1 MTDLLISLGCVA
13 LAVALRPWR
22 ALAAEGPPWP
32 WLAWWLA
39 LPLLWASDRLA
50 ASALIQPMSGV
61 PLLVLMAGWP
71 LAVLALLPTAVLTA
85 WLGGLDLWE
94 ALHRLVWLGLVPAG
108 LTVALGAAVRRWLP
122 HHLFVYILVRGFGMT
137 LLALTLAGLGA
148 LAVDGVPAGLQAGEV
163 AIARWLSAWGDA
175 FLTGML
181 VAIFVAFRPTWLA
194 TWSDRIYL
202 PPQRRG

>member
-1 MTDLLISLGCVA
+1 MTDLLISLGCIA

-85 WLGGLDLWE
+85 WLGGLDFWE

-122 HHLFVYILVRGFGMT
+122 HHLFVYILGRGFFATAAAMM
-137 LLALTLAGLGA
+137 LAGAARLLIVPPTPDADTA
-148 LAVDGVPAGLQAGEV
+148 LLMIGHVL
-163 AIARWLSAWGDA
+163 IAWGEA
-175 FLTGML
+175 FATGGLT
-181 VAIFVAFRPTWLA
+181 AIFVAFRPEWLL
-194 TWSDRIYL
+194 TWSDRRYL
-202 PPQRRG
+202 PVGRP

>member
-1 MTDLLISLGCVA
+1 MTDLLITLGCIA
-13 LAVALRPWR
+13 LALSLRPWR
-22 ALAAEGPPWP
+22 GMAAEGPPWP

-50 ASALIQPMSGV
+50 DSALIQPMSGV

-71 LAVLALLPTAVLTA
+71 LAVLALMPTTLLTA
-85 WLGGLDLWE
+85 WLGGLDAWE

-108 LTVALGAAVRRWLP
+108 LTVLLGAAVRRWLP
-122 HHLFVYILVRGFGMT
+122 HHLFVYILVRGFGMS

-148 LAVDGVPAGLQAGEV
+148 LAVDGVPEGLQTGEAV
-163 AIARWLSAWGDA
+163 IARWLSAWGDA

-202 PPQRRG
+202 PPQQRR